1 MEGGSEEDGSLQG
14 KKPFKHGSSE
24 GKKFLECT
32 GTPHMGRDSLKVE
45 ERGKKLF
52 EHDFPQGKKFFQH
65 VSQLE
70 EELFELGSSQGKKL
84 CSVNVSYIDI
94 MFELNLWNMLFLISY
109 ASCCASNA
117 FCCSSN
123 FSVPKN
129 IALI

>member
-1 MEGGSEEDGSLQG
+1 
-14 KKPFKHGSSE
+14 
-24 GKKFLECT
+24 
-32 GTPHMGRDSLKVE
+32 MGRDSLKVE